1 MPSSG
6 TCAQELCE
14 RPGHLW
20 DIFASKKAAA
30 KSLFWR
36 KKKEAAALA

>member
-20 DIFASKKAAA
+20 DIFASKKLPQKA
-30 KSLFWR
+30 FFGE